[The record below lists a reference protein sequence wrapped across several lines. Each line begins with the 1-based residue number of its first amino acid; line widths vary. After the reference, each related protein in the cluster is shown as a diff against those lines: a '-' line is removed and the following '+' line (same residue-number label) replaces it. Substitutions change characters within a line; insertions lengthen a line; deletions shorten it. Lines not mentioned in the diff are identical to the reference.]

1 LIEEVSAPMKM
12 FSKEWY
18 NEYFERAVSSDA
30 HSIFCERV
38 YGRDLCQHGLMD
50 MEELDFLTTQI
61 KPGSKILEIGCS
73 NGFITEYIHERTSS
87 SILGIDFSNVAI
99 EQARGRTKNK
109 TASLQFECV
118 DPIQEEIPRENFDT
132 ILLIDS
138 IYFLDDTKE
147 SLLKINKRLSKAGKI
162 ILSIFQYK
170 EENDPKK
177 ILLANHTFLAQALNE
192 LGFDYIWFDFTE
204 NVWAHGEKN
213 YRVAEELK
221 DAFIKEGNAFL
232 YDARVAENVY
242 FQRAAEEKTIT
253 RFMYIIEKLEL
264 QA

>member
-1 LIEEVSAPMKM
+1 MKM

-30 HSIFCERV
+30 HSVFCERV

-50 MEELDFLTTQI
+50 MEELDFLITQI

-73 NGFITEYIHERTSS
+73 NGFITEYIHEHTSS

-99 EQARGRTKNK
+99 EQARERTKKK

-118 DPIQEEIPRENFDT
+118 DLIQEEIPGDDFDT

-138 IYFLDDTKE
+138 IYFLDDTKDA
-147 SLLKINKRLSKAGKI
+147 LLKINKELCMAGKM

-170 EENDPKK
+170 EDDDQEE
-177 ILLANHTFLAQALNE
+177 ILLPNHTFLSQALNE

-204 NVWAHGEKN
+204 NVWAHGEMN

-232 YDARVAENVY
+232 YEARAAENIY
-242 FQRAAEEKTIT
+242 FRRAAEEKTIT
-253 RFMYIIEKLEL
+253 RFMYIIEKHDP
-264 QA
+264 QP